1 MSNRTRSQTK
11 KLAAANNSSNSVPV
25 PQTSLNFNQISPINP
40 PHSPAIM
47 TGNTG
52 DLTAQLGIS
61 LEGLP
66 NDHKTLALAIIQG
79 IASYMDQKMAEERS
93 NYQNTIEALQHQ
105 LTLYQEKLDD
115 LECYGRRNTIVISG
129 SSVPLYQSDESCID
143 IAKNIITS
151 KLEVPIEP
159 EDFCVA
165 HRLGTPKP
173 GQPDRRNIIAKLVR
187 RTKKH
192 EIYRACGVKKPT
204 DIYFSD
210 SVSKTRHTILYALRM
225 ARKRDSSKFGIART
239 RDGNIRLQLPS
250 LEDPRRSTTEVVNT
264 RRKLEE
270 LLLTRLNIN
279 SSAFDCHW

>member
-11 KLAAANNSSNSVPV
+11 KLAANNSSNSVSV
-25 PQTSLNFNQISPINP
+25 PQISLNLNQISPISP
-40 PHSPAIM
+40 PHSLANM
-47 TGNTG
+47 TGNSG
-52 DLTAQLGIS
+52 DHTAQLGIN

-79 IASYMDQKMAEERS
+79 ITSYMDQKMDEERR
-93 NYQNTIEALQHQ
+93 NYQTTIEALQHQ

-115 LECYGRRNTIVISG
+115 IECYSRRNTIVISG
-129 SSVPLYQSDESCID
+129 SSVPLHQSDEDCVD
-143 IAKNIITS
+143 IAKNIIAS
-151 KLEVPIEP
+151 KLEVPIEQ

-192 EIYRACGVKKPT
+192 EIYRACGIKKPT
-204 DIYFSD
+204 NIYFSD
-210 SVSKTRHTILYALRM
+210 SVSRTRHTILYALRM
-225 ARKRDSSKFGIART
+225 ARKRDSSKFGVART

-264 RRKLEE
+264 RRRLEE

-279 SSAFDCHW
+279 SSAFDCRW